1 MSVTMKDV
9 CHIDSL
15 QSAQTIA
22 GYQGQDNLV
31 NNVMIMEAPDV
42 ERWITPHELLITAL
56 PGFDQL
62 SVTELSKFMETLH
75 KNSCSALIV
84 KMTRFITQIPQT
96 IVTQCDHY
104 QIPLIQIPETIRY
117 SDILLQVMQLLFNEK
132 NRLLDQY
139 KTINQQFVNLAI
151 HGGSMQSIADM
162 LATLIHNPVTIFQVK
177 DNIEQAIVHSKN
189 STNDSALVQFTKRQP
204 LPKKG
209 YTNYQYY
216 QAPLMNSTV
225 QQLIVKIPQSR
236 VDEVY
241 LGIFIQREPIRD
253 IDFMAIENAVNFT
266 QMEALKRSAV
276 KQSMRTYANDII
288 DDLINGKITTQEQFD
303 STLAH
308 FKLVAN
314 QDYRI
319 TVIQTIQDGQLRP
332 EYFTDH
338 PKEADRIVNLFK
350 RYWPETIYR
359 IRQNRIILIFEN
371 KPTSIHQI
379 KVQLTQILDHLQSES
394 QKQYFQIG
402 ISEACHPNQFKDY
415 SLQAL
420 KTLQIASG
428 LYKRSFTLTY
438 NDLGFYRFLFNTTD
452 INQLRSFIPE
462 ELMELYENKPDLYQ
476 TLQVYLE
483 KNQNTKESA
492 NALFIHPKTMSYRL
506 AKIKERTGINLADV
520 DEAFRINVGIRIL
533 TIFNNHTLQGDEFFA
548 NH

>member
-9 CHIDSL
+9 CHIEAL
-15 QSAQTIA
+15 KSAQTIA
-22 GYQGQDNLV
+22 GTQGQDNLV
-31 NNVMIMEAPDV
+31 NNVMIVEAPDV

-56 PGFDQL
+56 HGFDQL
-62 SVTELSKFMETLH
+62 PQNQLLAFMKTLH
-75 KNSCSALIV
+75 QNSCSALIV
-84 KMTRFITQIPQT
+84 KMSRFITKIPET
-96 IVTQCDHY
+96 ILAQCNHY
-104 QIPLIQIPETIRY
+104 QIPLIQISEEVKY

-132 NRLLDQY
+132 NLLLDQY
-139 KTINQQFVNLAI
+139 KNINQRFVNLAV

-162 LATLIHNPVTIFQVK
+162 LSMLINNPVSIFQIEGDTEK
-177 DNIEQAIVHSKN
+177 DIVHSKTAK
-189 STNDSALVQFTKRQP
+189 SYAHLVQFNQRQP
-204 LPKKG
+204 LAKKG

-216 QAPLMNSTV
+216 QAPVAGSDTN
-225 QQLIVKIPQSR
+225 QLIVKIPQSR
-236 VDEVY
+236 IDEVY
-241 LGIFIQREPIRD
+241 LGILIQQPPIRD

-303 STLAH
+303 STLSH
-308 FKLVAN
+308 FKLSST

-319 TVIQTIQDGQLRP
+319 AVIQTIQNNQLSP

-338 PKEADRIVNLFK
+338 PKEADRIVTLFK

-379 KVQLTQILDHLQSES
+379 KLQLSQILDNLQKS
-394 QKQYFQIG
+394 KQDQFFQIG
-402 ISEACHPNQFKDY
+402 ISESCHPNKFKDY
-415 SLQAL
+415 AAQAL
-420 KTLQIASG
+420 KTLQIASS
-428 LYKRSFTLTY
+428 LYKRSSTFTY

-462 ELMELYENKPDLYQ
+462 ELMDLYENKPDLYQ

-483 KNQNTKESA
+483 NNQNTKESA
-492 NALFIHPKTMSYRL
+492 STLFIHPKTMSYRL
-506 AKIKERTGINLADV
+506 SKIKERTGINLADV

-533 TIFNNHTLQGDEFFA
+533 TIFNNQTLQGDEFFA